1 MVGEQE
7 SSILKFEYL
16 VDKLFQSKHLSA
28 KEADAAKYQ
37 YDDFLKSVVKGN
49 SECFL
54 QFSFKTTRLD
64 EFLDTYFNRNEK
76 FKESWKICIFM
87 FTLSHGQSSIERG
100 FNINKHLLVENL
112 KETSLKGQ
120 GLAYD
125 YFTSLNTK
133 LHDYII
139 PKELLL
145 SCKHAH
151 SRYREAHTKLKSDI

>member
-1 MVGEQE
+1 M
-7 SSILKFEYL
+7 FH
-16 VDKLFQSKHLSA
+16 SKHLSG
-28 KEADAAKYQ
+28 KEVDAAKYQ

-54 QFSFKTTRLD
+54 QCSFKITRLD
-64 EFLDTYFNRNEK
+64 EFLGTYLNRNEK
-76 FKESWKICIFM
+76 FKELCKICIFT
-87 FTLSHGQSSIERG
+87 FTLSRGQSSIERC

-120 GLAYD
+120 RLAYD

-151 SRYREAHTKLKSDI
+151 SRYREEHAKLKSDDLKDEKEKKAKTS